1 MKNYKFTRKV
11 AADGTVSA
19 TVADCS
25 FAEAL
30 TGTITQN
37 FDAETAHSGVG
48 ASVAHLL
55 VAAAGGAIDKKV
67 QTGQWGIPFVE

>member
-1 MKNYKFTRKV
+1 MKNYKFTRKEV
-11 AADGTVSA
+11 GGVVSA

-30 TGTITQN
+30 TGTLTQN
-37 FDAETAHSGVG
+37 FDAETAYSGVG
-48 ASVAHLL
+48 ATVAHLSI
-55 VAAAGGAIDKKV
+55 AAVGGAIDKKI

>member
-11 AADGTVSA
+11 AGDGTVSA
-19 TVADCS
+19 TVANCS

-55 VAAAGGAIDKKV
+55 IAGVGGAIDKKV